1 MFLSSNDFDSRNIFS
16 PQPHGFSS
24 NEIRQAFLRFFVSLF
39 RGYKSFLDETTF
51 HEENFL
57 AGMNLPFSCTDFVR
71 SVLHTQMF
79 HMFTLERRESPRDPE
94 VLFFDDSIT
103 AKMNRSKKT
112 ALTRGGKKETR
123 FLDDNRSMVSRSAVV
138 FVNQRCSLLH

>member
-1 MFLSSNDFDSRNIFS
+1 MFLSLYDFDSRNIFS
-16 PQPHGFSS
+16 PQPHRFSS

-39 RGYKSFLDETTF
+39 RGYRSFLDETTF
-51 HEENFL
+51 YEEDFL
-57 AGMNLPFSCTDFVR
+57 ASLNLPFSCTDFVR

-79 HMFTLERRESPRDPE
+79 QMFTLERRESPRDPE

-103 AKMNRSKKT
+103 AKMNRSKKA

-123 FLDDNRSMVSRSAVV
+123 FLDDNRSMVSRSAV
-138 FVNQRCSLLH
+138 FFAKQRFAFLY